1 MTGQVKANYLSSV
14 RSILKT
20 VTIAL
25 AADEFEEVF
34 QDAVD
39 ISTEKE
45 KIVVDATGNHVRKSE
60 RHLLNDTAMQFYQSK
75 LEHIGNQEMISLMLE
90 NSNIENAIRSKDKYE
105 TTLREGWALLKA
117 RKNVRLSVKQI
128 DFLKKKFD
136 QGIRTS
142 TRCKPEV
149 LVMQMHELKVNGK
162 FYFTVSEF
170 LTASQIR
177 SFFSREK
184 AKRQKLYLSE
194 IDMDGQ
200 EDESFQDELALEE
213 ILDQEALRQICTKV
227 SDEEEQTENTVQLTR
242 GVKHN
247 ASQHD
252 LSDKKRSSFKKK
264 SV

>member
-45 KIVVDATGNHVRKSE
+45 KIVVD
-60 RHLLNDTAMQFYQSK
+60 
-75 LEHIGNQEMISLMLE
+75 
-90 NSNIENAIRSKDKYE
+90 
-105 TTLREGWALLKA
+105 
-117 RKNVRLSVKQI
+117 
-128 DFLKKKFD
+128 
-136 QGIRTS
+136 GIRTS